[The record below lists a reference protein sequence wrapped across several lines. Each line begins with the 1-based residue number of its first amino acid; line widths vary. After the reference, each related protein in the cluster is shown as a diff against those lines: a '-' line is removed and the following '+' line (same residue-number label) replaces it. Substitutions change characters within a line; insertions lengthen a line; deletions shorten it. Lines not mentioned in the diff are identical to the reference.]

1 MNGENRAASNPTGEE
16 IFGAVIGLCIVG
28 ILFILLASWIHS
40 KATSA
45 GIQSTLPWEP
55 SRSAS

>member
-1 MNGENRAASNPTGEE
+1 MNEENRTASDPTEAE
-16 IFGAVIGLCIVG
+16 VFGAVIGLCIVG